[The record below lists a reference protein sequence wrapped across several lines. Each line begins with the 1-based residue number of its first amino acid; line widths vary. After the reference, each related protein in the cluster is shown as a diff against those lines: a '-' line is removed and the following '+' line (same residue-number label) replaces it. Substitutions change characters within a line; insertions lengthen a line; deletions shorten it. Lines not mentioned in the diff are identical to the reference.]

1 MGEFDLLKNKYGWP
15 LLLAVFV
22 NLVLFVVKL
31 YVGLRTNSLCIYT
44 DSINNLLDS
53 LSILLAFCGMFF
65 VKKSAT
71 EKHPFGF
78 GRIEYLLEFVMS
90 VIISATGLSFAYN
103 SLVRLMMPTPVWFYE
118 KYAILIFATCLIKF
132 ILAIFFLYKYKKT
145 KSDIMKTIMLD
156 SFMDTGVTSVALVSF
171 TLTNRLG
178 LAVDGLMGLIISV
191 FIIVSGVKLIC
202 SSVSKLI
209 GKEDSQ
215 IVEYVKNT
223 INNLG
228 EKVSQKNILVYDYG
242 TNSKSVLVVLED
254 SKEVDKK
261 IITSKIKS
269 KIINNNITNIY
280 VAWEDKNV

>member
-1 MGEFDLLKNKYGWP
+1 MKNKYGWP

-178 LAVDGLMGLIISV
+178 LAVDGLMGLIISF

>member
-1 MGEFDLLKNKYGWP
+1 MKNKYSWP

-53 LSILLAFCGMFF
+53 FSILLAFSGLFF

-90 VIISATGLSFAYN
+90 VIISVTGASFAYN

-118 KYAILIFATCLIKF
+118 KYAVLIFATCLVKF
-132 ILAIFFLYKYKKT
+132 ILAIFFLNKYKKT

-156 SFMDTGVTSVALVSF
+156 SFMDTGVTAVALVSF
-171 TLTNRLG
+171 TLTNKIG
-178 LAVDGLMGLIISV
+178 LAVDGLMGLIISI
-191 FIIVSGVKLIC
+191 FIIISGVKLIC

-215 IVEYVKNT
+215 TVEYIKNT
-223 INNLG
+223 INNLD

-242 TNSKSVLVVLED
+242 ANSKSVVVVLED

-269 KIINNNITNIY
+269 KLKNNNITNIY
-280 VAWEDKNV
+280 VAWEDNNG